1 MTFLQLLALDAD
13 YFYPFILNYL
23 YSPYSTI
30 GKKKKTF
37 GLYVWFGLFYFILF
51 YDLASS

>member
-37 GLYVWFGLFYFILF
+37 GLYGLAYSISSYFTI
-51 YDLASS
+51 